1 MKELME
7 GYVGVK
13 FKAVELS
20 LDKSLVLKN
29 LFSPFKKSA
38 RLLKKYGM
46 TPKNGGNIS
55 LKRGNGMIITTS
67 GANLGSLEEDEI
79 VFVRRCSVKDRTVE
93 YHGPNLPSSESF
105 MHQLIYQS
113 RGDIGAIVHAHDPA
127 TCNFAVENVQET
139 AKEEPYGT
147 IALAEIA
154 CDTFS
159 KNESIIILKNHG
171 YVSIGQNIEEA
182 TNLIISTHQII
193 VQGNG

>member
-13 FKAVELS
+13 FKAVQLS
-20 LDKSLVLKN
+20 SDMSLVVKN
-29 LFSPFKKSA
+29 LFLLFKKST
-38 RLLKKYGM
+38 RLLKEYGM

-67 GANLGSLEEDEI
+67 GANLGCLGEDEI

-93 YHGPNLPSSESF
+93 YNGPNLPSSESF
-105 MHQLIYQS
+105 MHHLIYQS

-127 TCNFAVENVQET
+127 TCNFAGENIQET

-147 IALAEIA
+147 LALAEIA
-154 CDTFS
+154 GDTFS
-159 KNESIIILKNHG
+159 KNESIIVLKNHG
-171 YVSIGQNIEEA
+171 YVAIGQNIEEA
-182 TNLIISTHQII
+182 TNLIISTHQMI
-193 VQGNG
+193 VQRNY

>member
-13 FKAVELS
+13 FKAVQLS
-20 LDKSLVLKN
+20 SDMSLVAKN

-38 RLLKKYGM
+38 CLLKEYGM

-67 GANLGSLEEDEI
+67 GANLGCLEENEI
-79 VFVRRCSVKDRTVE
+79 VFVRRCSVQDRTVA
-93 YHGPNLPSSESF
+93 YHGLNLPSSESF
-105 MHQLIYQS
+105 MHHLICQS

-127 TCNFAVENVQET
+127 TCNFAGENVEET
-139 AKEEPYGT
+139 AKEVPYGT
-147 IALAEIA
+147 LALAKIA

-159 KNESIIILKNHG
+159 KNESIIVLKNHG
-171 YVSIGQNIEEA
+171 YVAIGQNIEEA
-182 TNLIISTHQII
+182 TDLIISTHQII
-193 VQGNG
+193 VQGNY

>member
-13 FKAVELS
+13 FKAVQLS
-20 LDKSLVLKN
+20 SEISLVVKN
-29 LFSPFKKSA
+29 HFPPFKGSA
-38 RLLKKYGM
+38 RLLKEYGM

-67 GANLGSLEEDEI
+67 GANLGCLEQDEI

-93 YHGPNLPSSESF
+93 YNGANPPSSESF
-105 MHQLIYQS
+105 LHYLIYQC

-127 TCNFAVENVQET
+127 TCNFAGEKVQET

-147 IALAEIA
+147 LALAEIA

-159 KNESIIILKNHG
+159 KNESIIVLKNHG
-171 YVSIGQNIEEA
+171 YVAIGQNIEEA
-182 TNLIISTHQII
+182 TDLIISTHQTI
-193 VQGNG
+193 VEEEY